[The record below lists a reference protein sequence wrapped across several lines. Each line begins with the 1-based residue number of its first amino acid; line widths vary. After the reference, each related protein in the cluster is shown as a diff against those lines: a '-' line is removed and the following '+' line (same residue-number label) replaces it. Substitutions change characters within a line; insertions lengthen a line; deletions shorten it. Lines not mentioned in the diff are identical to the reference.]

1 MPPPTYNPRLT
12 ERPKEPMTNLQSFE
26 LINTRSKVEQVAE
39 LLGNQWYT
47 TNCPSLEDRIAVI
60 QMMRTEIKWPGTSR
74 WEYRGS
80 DLAPWSMVG
89 DATRGWSDFVN
100 LLDGDAFL
108 GCLSRALDFAG
119 SGYDSARSP
128 RWDASAAE
136 IIEHTRQHFIESDE
150 DGKIDEDDE
159 AILNLPPAVIVAVHL
174 RMEARFMECIR
185 DEPEL
190 IVSGSIESIQRDIQK
205 RWGKVI
211 NWIIESR
218 REDAEVAS
226 A

>member
-1 MPPPTYNPRLT
+1 M
-12 ERPKEPMTNLQSFE
+12 QSFE

-39 LLGNQWYT
+39 LLGNLWYAGI
-47 TNCPSLEDRIAVI
+47 CPSLEDRIAVI
-60 QMMRTEIKWPGTSR
+60 QMMRTEIKWRGTSR
-74 WEYRGS
+74 WDYSGS
-80 DLAPWSMVG
+80 DHAPWSMVG
-89 DATRGWSDFVN
+89 DATRSWSDFVD

-108 GCLSRALDFAG
+108 GCLSRALDYAG
-119 SGYDSARSP
+119 SGYSTARSP

-136 IIEHTRQHFIESDE
+136 IIEHTRQHFVESNE
-150 DGKIDEDDE
+150 DGEIDPDDE

-174 RMEARFMECIR
+174 RMEGRFMDCIR
-185 DEPEL
+185 DDADL
-190 IVSGSIESIQRDIQK
+190 LVNGSVESIQRDIQK

-218 REDAEVAS
+218 REDAEAAS